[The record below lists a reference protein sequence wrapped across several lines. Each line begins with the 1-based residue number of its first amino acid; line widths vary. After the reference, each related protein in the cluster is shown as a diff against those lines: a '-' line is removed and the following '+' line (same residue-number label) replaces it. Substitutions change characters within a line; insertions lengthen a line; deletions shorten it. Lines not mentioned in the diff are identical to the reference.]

1 MNSKIAAIIIS
12 ICEFF
17 LVALYTATGTIYT
30 FSDGIDI
37 ENAAMI
43 GLIFFILALCYLIQ
57 IIFNFFSRSI
67 LAKEVFLGILVL
79 IFFSTCM
86 FTTDINLELVIINW
100 IVIIAN
106 ILNVMDLDLLK
117 L

>member
-30 FSDGIDI
+30 FSDGLDI
-37 ENAAMI
+37 ENADMI

-57 IIFNFFSRSI
+57 ITFNFFLINI
-67 LAKEVFLGILVL
+67 LAKEVFLGILILV
-79 IFFSTCM
+79 FFATCM
-86 FTTDINLELVIINW
+86 LTPDINLELVIINW
-100 IVIIAN
+100 IVIITN
-106 ILNVMDLDLLK
+106 ILNVNDLDLLK
-117 L
+117 F